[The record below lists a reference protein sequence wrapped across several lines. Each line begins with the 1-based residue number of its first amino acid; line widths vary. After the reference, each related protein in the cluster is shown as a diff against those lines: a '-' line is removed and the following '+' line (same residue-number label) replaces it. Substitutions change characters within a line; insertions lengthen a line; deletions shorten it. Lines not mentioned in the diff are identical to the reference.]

1 MTSKEFLDKTRPYR
15 WLALGAVAVV
25 AVFLMVKAWNKNAA
39 LESDLTKERELRE
52 KLQGKLVEEDSSK
65 KQMAAKLKDALVR
78 IPELEAQMKELESK
92 VGSVKPVHVD
102 QIVTVPGAATGTP
115 RPCPLPPP
123 QGVQDPSPAGCLVA
137 VGDIVR
143 AQVDEVTV
151 ETKAGNRVVLGT
163 ASCWRESPPPET
175 MFYRGVFEPKVS
187 KVDVIVEASPV
198 RWGAGLTFMATTDKI
213 GVGPLI
219 LFPPVRLWGLEGD
232 ISGGFAA
239 GFKGFVGANVNA
251 GVRW

>member
-1 MTSKEFLDKTRPYR
+1 
-15 WLALGAVAVV
+15 
-25 AVFLMVKAWNKNAA
+25 MVKAWNKNAA

-78 IPELEAQMKELESK
+78 IPELEAQMKDLEGK
-92 VGSVKPVHVD
+92 VGSVKPVRVV
-102 QIVTVPGAATGTP
+102 QIVTVPGAAAGVP
-115 RPCPLPPP
+115 RPCPITPSVDGKEPTPP
-123 QGVQDPSPAGCLVA
+123 VECLVA

-151 ETKAGNRVVLGT
+151 ETKAGNQVVLGA

-175 MFYRGVFEPKVS
+175 MYYRGAFEAKTS

-232 ISGGFAA
+232 ISAGFAA
-239 GFKGFVGANVNA
+239 GLKGFVGGNVNA